1 MQLYIG
7 NKNYSSWS
15 LRPWILLHHLGLRFT
30 ETIVPLDTTQFRSE
44 IGKASPTG
52 RVPALDHDG
61 LKVWDSLA
69 ICEYACELAGRGWP
83 EDRALR
89 AQARSAAAEMH
100 SGFAALR
107 TQWPMNARATGRR
120 TPPTPELERDVSRI
134 DAIWNALRA
143 VAPIT
148 AGPWLCGNYSVA
160 DAMFAPVV
168 LRFAT
173 YGARPRLSVLSQSYL
188 DSALADPHLVAWIDA
203 ARAETWTLEKSEVGR
218 G

>member
-30 ETIVPLDTTQFRSE
+30 ETIVPLDTTRFRNE

-69 ICEYACELAGRGWP
+69 ICEYACEIAGRGWP

-100 SGFAALR
+100 SGFAAMR

-120 TPPTPELERDVSRI
+120 TPPTPELERDVGRI

-143 VAPIT
+143 AAPIT
-148 AGPWLCGNYSVA
+148 AGPWLCGTYSVA

-218 G
+218 